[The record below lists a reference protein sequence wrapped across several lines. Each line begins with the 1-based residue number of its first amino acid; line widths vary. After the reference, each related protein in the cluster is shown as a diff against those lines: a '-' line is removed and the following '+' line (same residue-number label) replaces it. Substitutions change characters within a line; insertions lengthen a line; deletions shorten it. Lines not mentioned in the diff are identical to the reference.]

1 MFPLLAPCF
10 LFAPTSPATV
20 LATYEGGTVT
30 AGEYEGWLLA
40 NGRRDEEAA
49 HAGQFEAVAL
59 AESLEAAAIAVG
71 LDRGPEAVARLAEI
85 ERDQLV
91 AALKRE
97 SDRGFTLDEAAVE
110 AELRAE
116 DANRYKPRTV
126 RLRNVFKRVPPG
138 ASAAARAAVRA
149 HMEDVRRRLLA
160 GEDFDAIAYAESDS
174 QTRFQGGV
182 MGFVPP
188 GVLHPDVDR
197 VAFALKEGEI
207 SAVLASDAGFTILA
221 CDAIAPARVISLDEA
236 RGMIR
241 QFRHTRGT
249 QARWEALRLELMGPG
264 PVDEA
269 AFAER
274 AAARAR
280 LSGLDREPVVRAR
293 VRWERARWLATQ
305 EMARRVNAALVPPAA
320 AEVRAVYEREAARF
334 TAPAEADV
342 SVIQWRVDKGQP
354 SAATF
359 AAAESVRDGI
369 ISGTL
374 SFEDA
379 ARTHSVHPSAPSG
392 GRLGFRAPAG
402 LASLGPN
409 AFRVIGEMAAA
420 AVSPVIQQDESLLL
434 LKLWARRP
442 ERPLGFD
449 EASTRIE
456 KELGDQKVAALKAE
470 LEGQARRGL
479 RLTRVP

>member
-1 MFPLLAPCF
+1 MFPPLVLCLLLAPT
-10 LFAPTSPATV
+10 PRTTV
-20 LATYEGGTVT
+20 LASYEGGTVT
-30 AGEYEGWLLA
+30 AEEYESWLLA
-40 NGRRDEEAA
+40 NGRQDEPAA
-49 HAGQFEAVAL
+49 RAGQLEAVAL
-59 AESLEAAAIAVG
+59 AESLEAAAIGAG
-71 LDRGPEAVARLAEI
+71 LDRRPETVARLAEI

-91 AALKRE
+91 AALRRE
-97 SDRGFTLDEAAVE
+97 SDRRVTLDAAAVE

-116 DANRYKPRTV
+116 DANRYKPRTI

-138 ASAAARAAVRA
+138 ASEAEREVVRA
-149 HMEDVRRRLLA
+149 RMEDVRRRLVA

-197 VAFALKEGEI
+197 VAFALKEGEM
-207 SAVLASDAGFTILA
+207 SPVLASDAGFTILR
-221 CDAIAPARVISLDEA
+221 CDAIAPERVISVDEA
-236 RGMIR
+236 REMIR
-241 QFRHTRGT
+241 QFRYRQGIE
-249 QARWEALRLELMGPG
+249 ARWEALRLELLGPG

-280 LSGLDREPVVRAR
+280 LSGLDRDPGVRAR

-305 EMARRVNAALVPPAA
+305 EMARRVNAALAPPAA
-320 AEVRAVYEREAARF
+320 AEVRAAYEREPGRF

-342 SVIQWRVDKGQP
+342 SVIQWRIEQARP

-359 AAAESVRDGI
+359 AAAESVRERI
-369 ISGTL
+369 RSGAL
-374 SFEDA
+374 AFEDA
-379 ARTHSVHPSAPSG
+379 ARTHSLHPSASSG

-409 AFRVIGEMAAA
+409 AFRVIGEMTPGD
-420 AVSPVIQQDESLLL
+420 VSPLVQQEESLLL

-442 ERPLGFD
+442 ERPLAFD
-449 EASTRIE
+449 EASARIE
-456 KELGDQKVAALKAE
+456 KELGDQKVAALRAA
-470 LEGQARRGL
+470 LEAQARRGL
-479 RLTRVP
+479 RLVLAP